1 MKTMINPKYKKINN
15 FVKSEYYQK
24 YAKKADA
31 ALDNKIN
38 LPIFQAQLQFFL
50 LLFRLEALNY

>member
-1 MKTMINPKYKKINN
+1 MKTTINPKYKKINN

-31 ALDNKIN
+31 VLDNRIT
-38 LPIFQAQLQFFL
+38 LLIFQAQLQLFL
-50 LLFRLEALNY
+50 LPFCFEVLNY

>member
-1 MKTMINPKYKKINN
+1 MKTTINPKYKKIDN

-31 ALDNKIN
+31 DLDNRVIH
-38 LPIFQAQLQFFL
+38 LIFQAQLHFFL
-50 LLFRLEALNY
+50 LLFRLEVLSR